1 MEAVLP
7 KSVECDFWGEGA
19 VLNKLFLFFGG
30 IKILLN
36 LAGTYT
42 LKKSQKISCV
52 KYYKILGVWKCSSW
66 ISRYIYE
73 SA

>member
-19 VLNKLFLFFGG
+19 VLNKLFLFWGG

-42 LKKSQKISCV
+42 LKKISKDMCE
-52 KYYKILGVWKCSSW
+52 ILQDFRGMEMFKLD
-66 ISRYIYE
+66 
-73 SA
+73 